1 MMYLSIAL
9 GALVCLIQPGSLA
22 MGQSDSQPKQ
32 RVRGVRDLAKTG
44 SDSISR
50 IEPYLQ
56 DADLGVRVEAVK
68 AIAEIGTQKCLAP
81 LVAALGDNDAE
92 VQIRATD
99 GLVNFYLPG
108 YIKTGLTGTL
118 KRAGTV
124 VKGKLTDTN
133 EQIIEAYVTVRPDVI
148 EGLGKLVRGGVNME
162 ARANA
167 ARALGILRGRA
178 ALDDVISALKSK
190 DDQVMYESLI
200 AIQKIHDPA
209 AAPRIAFL
217 LRDLVDRVQIAAIET
232 TGLLRNQSA
241 LPDLRDVLEHGR
253 SVKVRRAALSALAM
267 IPDAGN
273 RPAFAKYINDKDDVM
288 RAAAA
293 EGYARLKDPADQPM
307 IDTAFEA
314 ESKMNPRLSLAFAS
328 AAIGH
333 NDLGE
338 FSPLRYLINTLN
350 QRAYRGVAKP
360 FLAELTRDPGV
371 RRTVYTAIK
380 TGTRDEKIYLGQVLA
395 VSGDAESVKY
405 LEALAADPDTEV
417 AQDGLRSL
425 RTLRAK
431 L

>member
-1 MMYLSIAL
+1 
-9 GALVCLIQPGSLA
+9 

-118 KRAGTV
+118 KRAGSV

-273 RPAFAKYINDKDDVM
+273 RPAFAKYINDKDEVM

-328 AAIGH
+328 AAIGR